1 MATLVFHN
9 TRENNIVFLL
19 DIVKFADNRSTWMI
33 IKERLQTSTKQL
45 DNPWN
50 SHPFPSQNV
59 YPWVSLVV
67 LDEFQTHEKLSRWAW
82 ERQPL

>member
-19 DIVKFADNRSTWMI
+19 EIVKFADNRSTWMI

-45 DNPWN
+45 DNP
-50 SHPFPSQNV
+50 
-59 YPWVSLVV
+59 
-67 LDEFQTHEKLSRWAW
+67 
-82 ERQPL
+82 